1 MTVNNIKAGNL
12 AGSQHHSSHTTF
24 TNKMT
29 LTPAQ
34 LNQFVE
40 NYVSQIIDGMDI
52 KTMERILFDVLTSD
66 YETYTEEQILG
77 EIKDLYNEEYAQ
89 ELLES
94 VADVQIA

>member
-1 MTVNNIKAGNL
+1 
-12 AGSQHHSSHTTF
+12 
-24 TNKMT
+24 MT
-29 LTPAQ
+29 LSKAQ
-34 LNQFVE
+34 FNQFVE